1 MKKTTKGMKGITDW
15 DKKRKALR
23 LLFGSTRDE
32 ELAAAILANGTE
44 EQANALRESFKNWH
58 SNNDPT
64 GNTGR
69 LFIESLAKRLVEKGS
84 KSKNIQAI
92 IWKGTYKNFY
102 EIIPENFRAGIQKPE
117 EADNETINSS
127 LGNSNTHYPV
137 WVNCL
142 HPYETVESCLINGRI
157 DQKFH
162 YLSPDSA
169 DLWRKIIN
177 SDEYHQYKECKSA
190 FEVICKDNNVWR
202 MFFQKNNGVIM
213 LGGGSP
219 SKDLLIMNSV
229 LELLPS
235 SHKVIY
241 AIIDYSHYM
250 LDSSFMIIN
259 HRLVSDEHYRSRIK
273 LSFIRDDF
281 LKLSG
286 IKKILKC
293 ENKNVAWIFPGGTIG
308 NVDERKFFD
317 SIANEATSGDL
328 LIIGAEMIGDQDVTD
343 KYDTWA
349 VKQLISTPL
358 RALWHKL
365 SDKGSLQEML
375 TRIETNIVS
384 GENND
389 HSMINGSK
397 TIEMLLPSENI
408 VLATSTRY
416 DEKHFI
422 EFAARKFFYL
432 EASEASMH
440 NPNYKQLIFR
450 FNPPI

>member
-1 MKKTTKGMKGITDW
+1 M
-15 DKKRKALR
+15 
-23 LLFGSTRDE
+23 DE
-32 ELAAAILANGTE
+32 ELARAILIGSTE
-44 EQANALRESFKNWH
+44 EEINTVRGSFKNWH
-58 SNNDPT
+58 SNHNPT
-64 GNTGR
+64 GTTGKMFLEKLTER
-69 LFIESLAKRLVEKGS
+69 LTEMGS
-84 KSKNIQAI
+84 TCGNIKAI
-92 IWKGTYKNFY
+92 VWKGNYKKFY
-102 EIIPENFRAGIQKPE
+102 EIIPENRRVGIQNPE
-117 EADNETINSS
+117 EIDNENVISS
-127 LGNSNTHYPV
+127 LGNNNTHYPV

-142 HPYETVESCLINGRI
+142 QPYETVESCLINGKI

-190 FEVICKDNNVWR
+190 FEVLCKDNDVWR
-202 MFFQKNNGVIM
+202 TFFKKNNGVVM

-219 SKDLLIMNSV
+219 SKDLLIMKSI
-229 LELLPS
+229 LELLPAS
-235 SHKVIY
+235 YKVIY

-250 LDSSFMIIN
+250 LDSSFRIIN
-259 HRLVSDEHYRSRIK
+259 HRVVSDDNYRSRIK
-273 LSFIRDDF
+273 LSLIQDNF

-286 IKKILKC
+286 IKKILNCK
-293 ENKNVAWIFPGGTIG
+293 NKNIAWIIPGGTIG
-308 NVDERKFFD
+308 NVDERKFLD
-317 SIANEATSGDL
+317 SIANEATPGDL
-328 LIIGAEMIGDQDVTD
+328 LIVGAEMIDDQGITD
-343 KYDTWA
+343 HSSKYDTWA

-375 TRIETNIVS
+375 TTHIQTRVVS

-397 TIEMLLPSENI
+397 TVEMLLPSENI

-416 DEKHFI
+416 DEKHFT
-422 EFAARKFFYL
+422 EFAARKFFFL
-432 EASEASMH
+432 ETSEASMH

-450 FNPPI
+450 YNPPI